1 MLFPYI
7 DSWKTEILL
16 MNVFTGTQEYPSA
29 RKTNNQTRNANDS
42 YKRTRSWKLS
52 LGWTYYQTTIDR
64 FGRVDSTL
72 VIIHLMWLNNA
83 FESSIDTGP
92 VHTWSKKFEKACS
105 NHRPFWI
112 CVWGS
117 LVREITWLLWRYRFR
132 KASKC
137 FPSTQNAKPA
147 FSNSSGLMNIF
158 KTNLL
163 TKKRN
168 ETIKFSIPKKTLYN

>member
-16 MNVFTGTQEYPSA
+16 MNVFTVTQEYPSA

-72 VIIHLMWLNNA
+72 VIIHLMWLNSA
-83 FESSIDTGP
+83 FESSIDTWPRPHLVEEIWKGMQQSSAILDLCLRIP
-92 VHTWSKKFEKACS
+92 GQGNHLIVMTLSFSKSFKMFSVNTKRKTGVFKF
-105 NHRPFWI
+105 I
-112 CVWGS
+112 
-117 LVREITWLLWRYRFR
+117 RFDEH
-132 KASKC
+132 
-137 FPSTQNAKPA
+137 FQNK
-147 FSNSSGLMNIF
+147 SSH
-158 KTNLL
+158 
-163 TKKRN
+163 
-168 ETIKFSIPKKTLYN
+168 

>member
-72 VIIHLMWLNNA
+72 VIIHLMWLNSA
-83 FESSIDTGP
+83 FESSIDTRP
-92 VHTWSKKFEKACS
+92 VHTSSKKFKRHAAIIGHFGFVFEDPWSGKSPDCYDAIVFEKLQ
-105 NHRPFWI
+105 N
-112 CVWGS
+112 V
-117 LVREITWLLWRYRFR
+117 FR
-132 KASKC
+132 QHK
-137 FPSTQNAKPA
+137 TQNRRFQIHPV
-147 FSNSSGLMNIF
+147 
-158 KTNLL
+158 
-163 TKKRN
+163 
-168 ETIKFSIPKKTLYN
+168 

>member
-72 VIIHLMWLNNA
+72 VIIHLMWLNSA

-92 VHTWSKKFEKACS
+92 VHTSSKKFESSAILDLCLRIPGQG
-105 NHRPFWI
+105 NHLIVMTLSFSKSFKMFSVNTKRKTGVFKFI
-112 CVWGS
+112 
-117 LVREITWLLWRYRFR
+117 RFDEHFQN
-132 KASKC
+132 K
-137 FPSTQNAKPA
+137 STH
-147 FSNSSGLMNIF
+147 
-158 KTNLL
+158 
-163 TKKRN
+163 
-168 ETIKFSIPKKTLYN
+168 